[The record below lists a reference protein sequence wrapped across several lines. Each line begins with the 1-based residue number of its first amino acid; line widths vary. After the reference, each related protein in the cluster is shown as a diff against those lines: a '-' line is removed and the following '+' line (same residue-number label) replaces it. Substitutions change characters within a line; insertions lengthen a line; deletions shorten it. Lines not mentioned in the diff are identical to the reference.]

1 MQGKRYMKI
10 FTVIIIAIFTS
21 GCVSNVEHQL
31 GKNAQST
38 PATGLLTPPAIQYS
52 LFDRQDLKV
61 EDIFAL
67 TPLQKSHFLSYF
79 NDKKHENIRGH
90 VRVANYIQEFSVN
103 FSYQGKT
110 LSATDAFD
118 QKTGNCLSLAI
129 LSTAFIK
136 ETGLRFQYNKVHS
149 EPTYQRYDNI
159 ELVSSHV
166 NVTILSALNTTG
178 ALWISGSITI
188 DYFRGNNSFNS
199 VVASPEEVEVMFWN
213 NLSSEAII
221 AGNLDLAFSYALKA
235 NSIDPLYPETLNLFA
250 ILYNRKGHSEYAY
263 SVYDFMDKNE
273 IVSFSAIDNFVSLL
287 VNIGD
292 TKRAAVLSNKIQHI
306 NDDNPYTWLYR
317 GIAHLEKGEY
327 VLAERY
333 LLKSENYGPYLDEP
347 LFNLAKLY
355 AQQNRVKEA
364 RVALLKAKELANT
377 SDDKR
382 RYQAKIYS
390 LRD

>member
-1 MQGKRYMKI
+1 MKI
-10 FTVIIIAIFTS
+10 FTIIIVAMLTS
-21 GCVSNVEHQL
+21 GCVSNGKHQL
-31 GKNAQST
+31 GKTAELT
-38 PATGLLTPPAIQYS
+38 PGAELLTSPAIQYS
-52 LFDRQDLKV
+52 LFEKQKGKV
-61 EDIFAL
+61 QDIFGL
-67 TPLQKSHFLSYF
+67 TPLQKAHFLSYF
-79 NDKKHENIRGH
+79 NAENNEHIRAH
-90 VRVANYIQEFSVN
+90 VRVANYIQEFSAD
-103 FSYQGKT
+103 FSYQGET
-110 LSATDAFD
+110 LSAADAFA

-129 LSTAFIK
+129 LSTALIK
-136 ETGLRFQYNKVHS
+136 ETDLRYQYNKVHS
-149 EPTYQRYDNI
+149 DPTYQRYDNI

-166 NVTILSALNTTG
+166 NVTILSPLDTTG
-178 ALWISGSITI
+178 ALWISGSVTI

-199 VVASPEEVEVMFWN
+199 VVVSAEEVEVMFWN
-213 NLSSEAII
+213 NLSSEALI

-287 VNIGD
+287 VHMGD
-292 TKRAAVLSNKIQHI
+292 TKRASVLSNKIQHI

-317 GIAHLEKGEY
+317 GIAHLEKDEY

-364 RVALLKAKELANT
+364 KEALLKAKELAYT